1 MKVYISPST
10 QEKNMTA
17 LGTTEE
23 YMMHLIADELVQLLQ
38 DSGLMVY
45 RGKKE
50 QTLQQMVAESNRL
63 KVDAHIAIHSNA
75 TGTNEKAR
83 GCEVFHYPSSTK
95 GIKLAN
101 YIYEYIEA
109 LTPTADRG
117 VKTSNV
123 YYELVYTN
131 APAVIIEVDFHD
143 NHEGA
148 KWIMDNIYL
157 IAEAIAQGICDYFNI
172 HLKKNPYK
180 EAIEQI
186 KAILEGLP

>member
-1 MKVYISPST
+1 
-10 QEKNMTA
+10 MTA

-23 YMMHLIADELVQLLQ
+23 YMMHLIADELVQLLH

-45 RGKKE
+45 RAKKE

-83 GCEVFHYPSSTK
+83 GCEVFHYPSSTN

-101 YIYEYIEA
+101 CIYKYIEV
-109 LTPTADRG
+109 LTPTTDRG
-117 VKTSNV
+117 VKENNA
-123 YYELVYTN
+123 YYELVCTS

-143 NHEGA
+143 NLEGA
-148 KWIMDNIYL
+148 KWIMDNIYN
-157 IAEAIAQGICDYFNI
+157 IAEAIGKGICDYFNI
-172 HLKKNPYK
+172 PLKKNPYRQ
-180 EAIEQI
+180 AIEKI
-186 KAILEGLP
+186 KKILEGLPC